1 MLRRVSHVNLW
12 VHDQDEALAFYTQ
25 KLGFEVRDDVTM
37 EDLGGY
43 RWLTVGPPGQPD
55 LRLILSLP
63 APPALDAEAAEQVKT
78 LVARGAVGGAGTLIF
93 EADDLRGTYEDLTA
107 RGVEFTQA
115 PMERSYGI
123 DAAFR
128 DPSGNPFRITQPVR
142 TAA

>member
-37 EDLGGY
+37 EQFGGY
-43 RWLTVGPPGQPD
+43 RWLTVGPPAQPD
-55 LRLILSLP
+55 LKLILSIP
-63 APPALDAEAAEQVKT
+63 APPALDAEVADQLKA

-93 EADDLRGTYEDLTA
+93 ETEDLRGTYEDLTA

>member
-37 EDLGGY
+37 EH
-43 RWLTVGPPGQPD
+43 
-55 LRLILSLP
+55 
-63 APPALDAEAAEQVKT
+63 
-78 LVARGAVGGAGTLIF
+78 AVGGAGTLIF
-93 EADDLRGTYEDLTA
+93 ETEDLRGTYEDLTA

-115 PMERSYGI
+115 PMDRSYGI